1 MVCDAN
7 LVGETKVVRTFVS
20 TKLGSLVSD
29 FRLTHLGVE
38 QVNSFYRFPWQPGDH
53 KLTLQADAKE
63 LGPVALRPT
72 FSSGLL
78 LTGEQG

>member
-38 QVNSFYRFPWQPGDH
+38 QATRSTDSHGNPAITNSRL
-53 KLTLQADAKE
+53 KLMRK
-63 LGPVALRPT
+63 
-72 FSSGLL
+72 S
-78 LTGEQG
+78 